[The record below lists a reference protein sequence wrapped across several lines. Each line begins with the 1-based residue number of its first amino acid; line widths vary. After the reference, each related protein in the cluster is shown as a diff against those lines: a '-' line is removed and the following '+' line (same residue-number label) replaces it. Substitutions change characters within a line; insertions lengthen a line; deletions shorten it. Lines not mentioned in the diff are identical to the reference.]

1 MSNESIDLGK
11 YKDYVFTPQQRN
23 MIRKGLAAGID
34 VSDYADPK
42 YDYLQMDQ
50 ILLCKMAGV
59 DPSII
64 LDPEIPYQS
73 MEKTRL
79 KLFDQQQV
87 AQKEREKVKSR
98 RQKRVMGLTMFLMFL
113 LAVGG
118 GLYANK
124 EAIQKAMGT
133 PFLELKENTIQLGL
147 SEVSAFDS
155 LDYVAD
161 YAEDFE
167 LIAPEYD
174 FSAVGEYDLKY
185 EITNGA
191 KNEVKMLHV
200 YVYDDVSPVIELSKT
215 NLVLEYGSGFNAKDY
230 LLKATDNVDNDITAK
245 VEIESNVET
254 SKSGDYIVSY
264 LVADQAGNEDTK
276 ELKVHVNEKVVEK
289 APETTNPST
298 SSGAGAVD
306 STPDNGNTK
315 PSATLSNPGQYNKYF
330 DGNNIDNYNKAM
342 EYAQD
347 IFNKDLVNGYTVMPT
362 GNGYQ
367 VTFS

>member
-11 YKDYVFTPQQRN
+11 YKDYAFTPQQRN

-42 YDYLQMDQ
+42 YDYLQMEQ
-50 ILLCKMAGV
+50 ILHCKMAGV

-73 MEKTRL
+73 MENTRL

-87 AQKEREKVKSR
+87 AQKEREQVKSR
-98 RQKRVMGLTMFLMFL
+98 RQKRMIVLTMFLIFV
-113 LAVGG
+113 LAIGG
-118 GLYANK
+118 ILYANK
-124 EAIQKAMGT
+124 ELIQKAMGT
-133 PFLELKENTIQLGL
+133 PYLELTETTLQLGL
-147 SEVSAFDS
+147 SEISAFDS
-155 LDYVAD
+155 LDYVAE

-200 YVYDDVSPVIELSKT
+200 YVYDDVAPTIELSRT
-215 NLVLEYGSGFNAKDY
+215 NLVLEYGSSFNAKDY
-230 LLKATDNVDNDITAK
+230 LLKATDNVDDDITAK
-245 VEIESNVET
+245 VEIDSDLDM
-254 SKSGDYIVSY
+254 SKSGDYLVSY
-264 LVADQAGNEDTK
+264 SVADQAGNVEAK

-289 APETTNPST
+289 APETTQPSMSPGSGT
-298 SSGAGAVD
+298 IDSKPNNSDTQSS
-306 STPDNGNTK
+306 NTV
-315 PSATLSNPGQYNKYF
+315 SNPDKYNKYF
-330 DGNNIDNYNKAM
+330 DGNSIDNYNKAM

-347 IFNKDLVNGYTVMPT
+347 IFNKGLVNGYTVMPT
-362 GNGYQ
+362 GGGYN
-367 VTFS
+367 VLFS